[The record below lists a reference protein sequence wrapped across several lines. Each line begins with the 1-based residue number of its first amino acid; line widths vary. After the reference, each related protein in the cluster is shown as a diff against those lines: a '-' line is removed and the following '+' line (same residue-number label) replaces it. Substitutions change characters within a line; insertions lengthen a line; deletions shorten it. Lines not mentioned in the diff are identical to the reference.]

1 MLNVYSPI
9 EAPRLIDASCVSAL
23 FGKPAK
29 WFERDRVR
37 KALYARGFPVAVIRA
52 AGRAARSTPGS
63 RKKATATSFRPST
76 LWHAILC
83 RPTCGAALRAYA

>member
-37 KALYARGFPVAVIRA
+37 KALYARGFPVAVIR
-52 AGRAARSTPGS
+52 GRWSRSAVDTWLAKEGN
-63 RKKATATSFRPST
+63 RHQLPS
-76 LWHAILC
+76 
-83 RPTCGAALRAYA
+83 